1 MFIFNLK
8 IPEIADILVNLSSTF
23 SCSLEDAWESWM
35 PSAIKKQQVT
45 FEEVKNYI
53 DEQVAL
59 GKMPNKE

>member
-1 MFIFNLK
+1 
-8 IPEIADILVNLSSTF
+8 
-23 SCSLEDAWESWM
+23 M